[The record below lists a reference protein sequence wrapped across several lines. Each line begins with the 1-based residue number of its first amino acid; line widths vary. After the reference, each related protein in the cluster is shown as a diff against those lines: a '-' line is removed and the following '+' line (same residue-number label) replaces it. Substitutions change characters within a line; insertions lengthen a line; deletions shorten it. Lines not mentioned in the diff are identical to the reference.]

1 MTNLIEILTL
11 VIAGW
16 LAGAESGSWSCVH
29 PVIAK
34 LEPDDQ
40 IHFQKGLLKTFGR
53 VMPIL
58 MPLVFVL
65 AIFLTSFTLD
75 KSSTV
80 FYIRLVATILLGTM
94 ILTTVIFNVPV
105 NIQTGKWTD
114 DYNDKWKKKRKI
126 WRIFQGYRSIIL
138 IISFILFVVAQTRM

>member
-1 MTNLIEILTL
+1 MIILLEILTL

-58 MPLVFVL
+58 MPLNFILVIL
-65 AIFLTSFTLD
+65 LCSFTED
-75 KSSTV
+75 KSSML
-80 FYIRLVATILLGTM
+80 FYLRLTAVILLATM
-94 ILTTVIFNVPV
+94 IFTTVVFNVPV
-105 NIQTGKWTD
+105 NIQTGKWTEE
-114 DYNDKWKKKRKI
+114 YNEKWQKKRKV
-126 WRIFQGYRSIIL
+126 WRFFQGYRSIIL
-138 IISFILFVVAQTRM
+138 IIAFILLVVAQIVY